1 MVEQE
6 HFPVWDATKANESLA
21 LMQQWAVNKAQER
34 IDWYKDNTKT
44 KRILAVLL
52 RIIVIFFAAVGGL
65 CPLID
70 ATGVFITKLPGIDSF
85 TLGKWGYV
93 FIALAAAIVG
103 FDKFFGLSAGWMRF
117 IVTQLS
123 LERVLKEFHY
133 DWAFLLA
140 QQQEQQVK
148 TNIPLLQR
156 AKDFTLKVEDLVKQ
170 ETDAWVQ
177 EFQSGMAELAKG
189 LKTEV
194 ETRKPGSIRVT
205 VTNAK
210 DFERVSIRLD
220 DNQIKELIGVTEGL
234 IEAVP
239 PGRYEVRAVGKKDNR
254 ECKDSK
260 VIQVQANAMASVEI
274 TLPSL
279 AVKE

>member
-6 HFPVWDATKANESLA
+6 HFPVWDATKSDESLI
-21 LMQQWAVNKAQER
+21 LVHQWAVNKAHER
-34 IDWYKDNTKT
+34 IDWYKDNSKT
-44 KRILAVLL
+44 KRILSVLL
-52 RIIVIFFAAVGGL
+52 RIIVIFFVAAGGL

-70 ATGVFITKLPGIDSF
+70 ATEVFKQLGIDSF

-93 FIALAAAIVG
+93 SIALAAAIVG
-103 FDKFFGLSAGWMRF
+103 FDKFFGLSTGWMRF

-123 LERVLKEFHY
+123 LERVLQEFHY

-177 EFQSGMAELAKG
+177 EFQSDIAELTKV

-210 DFERVSIRLD
+210 DFERVAIRLN

-239 PGRYEVRAVGKKDNR
+239 PGRYEITAVGKKDNK
-254 ECKDSK
+254 EYNESN
-260 VIQVQANAMASVEI
+260 VIEVQPNAMASVKI
-274 TLPSL
+274 TLPMP
-279 AVKE
+279 AVSS

>member
-1 MVEQE
+1 MVEQD
-6 HFPVWDATKANESLA
+6 HFPVWNATKPDESLI
-21 LMQQWAVNKAQER
+21 LMHQWAVKKAHER
-34 IDWYKDNTKT
+34 INWYKDNSKT
-44 KRILAVLL
+44 KRILSVLL
-52 RIIVIFFAAVGGL
+52 RIIVIFFVAAGGL

-70 ATGVFITKLPGIDSF
+70 ATGVFKQVGLDSF

-93 FIALAAAIVG
+93 SMAFAAAIVG
-103 FDKFFGLSAGWMRF
+103 FDKFFGLSTGWMRF

-123 LERVLKEFHY
+123 LERVLQEFHY

-148 TNIPLLQR
+148 TNIPLLKR
-156 AKDFTLKVEDLVKQ
+156 AKDFTLRVEDLVKQ

-177 EFQSGMAELAKG
+177 EFQSDIAELTKV

-210 DFERVSIRLD
+210 NFERVAIRLN

-239 PGRYEVRAVGKKDNR
+239 PGRYEVTAVGKKDNR

-260 VIQVQANAMASVEI
+260 VIEVQPNAMASVEI
-274 TLPSL
+274 TLPLPS
-279 AVKE
+279 VKE

>member
-1 MVEQE
+1 
-6 HFPVWDATKANESLA
+6 
-21 LMQQWAVNKAQER
+21 
-34 IDWYKDNTKT
+34 
-44 KRILAVLL
+44 VLL

-70 ATGVFITKLPGIDSF
+70 ATGVFITKQPGIDSF

-103 FDKFFGLSAGWMRF
+103 FDKFFGLSTGWMRF

-123 LERVLKEFHY
+123 LERVLQEFHY
-133 DWAFLLA
+133 DWAFLLT
-140 QQQEQQVK
+140 QQQEQHLE
-148 TNIPLLQR
+148 TNIPLLHR
-156 AKDFTLKVEDLVKQ
+156 AKDFTLKVEDLVRQ

-177 EFQSGMAELAKG
+177 EFQSGMVELAKI

-194 ETRKPGSIRVT
+194 ETRKLGSIKVT
-205 VTNAK
+205 VPNAK

-220 DNQIKELIGVTEGL
+220 DNQMKELIGVTEGL

-239 PGRYEVRAVGKKDNR
+239 PGRYEVTAVGKKGNR
-254 ECKDSK
+254 EWKNSK
-260 VIQVQANAMASVEI
+260 IIEVKPSAMAPVEI

-279 AVKE
+279 SVKE